1 MVISIRRSR
10 HEEGEELVAIWCRSV
25 DATHDFLSAEYR
37 AELEVLVRSFLPEAP
52 LWVAVNE
59 RDQPVGFML
68 LSGQHMDALFI
79 DPDVCGCGVG
89 RMLVEH
95 ALSMAPELTTNVNE
109 QNEQAVGFMLLSGQH
124 MDALFIDPD
133 VCGCGVGR
141 MLVEH
146 ALSMAPELT
155 TNVNEQ
161 NEQAVGF
168 YKKVGFKV
176 TGRSEV
182 DDLGKPYP
190 LLNLAYVGE

>member
-1 MVISIRRSR
+1 M
-10 HEEGEELVAIWCRSV
+10 
-25 DATHDFLSAEYR
+25 
-37 AELEVLVRSFLPEAP
+37 
-52 LWVAVNE
+52 WVAVNE

-79 DPDVCGCGVG
+79 DPDV
-89 RMLVEH
+89 R
-95 ALSMAPELTTNVNE
+95 
-109 QNEQAVGFMLLSGQH
+109 
-124 MDALFIDPD
+124 
-133 VCGCGVGR
+133 GCGVGR

-190 LLNLAYVGE
+190 LLNLAYVGNKPPCRACPGWRRRASVASDLFLHQRKKAQSSDWAFCLI

>member
-1 MVISIRRSR
+1 
-10 HEEGEELVAIWCRSV
+10 
-25 DATHDFLSAEYR
+25 
-37 AELEVLVRSFLPEAP
+37 
-52 LWVAVNE
+52 
-59 RDQPVGFML
+59 ML

-79 DPDVCGCGVG
+79 DPDVRGCGVG
-89 RMLVEH
+89 RMLVK
-95 ALSMAPELTTNVNE
+95 
-109 QNEQAVGFMLLSGQH
+109 
-124 MDALFIDPD
+124 
-133 VCGCGVGR
+133 
-141 MLVEH
+141 H

-190 LLNLAYVGE
+190 LLNLAYVGV

>member
-1 MVISIRRSR
+1 M
-10 HEEGEELVAIWCRSV
+10 
-25 DATHDFLSAEYR
+25 
-37 AELEVLVRSFLPEAP
+37 
-52 LWVAVNE
+52 WVAVNE
-59 RDQPVGFML
+59 RDQP
-68 LSGQHMDALFI
+68 
-79 DPDVCGCGVG
+79 
-89 RMLVEH
+89 
-95 ALSMAPELTTNVNE
+95 
-109 QNEQAVGFMLLSGQH
+109 VGFMLLSGQH

-182 DDLGKPYP
+182 DDLGKPVSVAESGVCGGISRP
-190 LLNLAYVGE
+190 CRACPGWRRRASVAPGIFFTNAKRPSLPTGPSA

>member
-1 MVISIRRSR
+1 MVISIRRSQ

-25 DATHDFLSAEYR
+25 DATHDFYQQSIGPSWKAG
-37 AELEVLVRSFLPEAP
+37 SFLLPEAP

-79 DPDVCGCGVG
+79 DPDV
-89 RMLVEH
+89 R
-95 ALSMAPELTTNVNE
+95 
-109 QNEQAVGFMLLSGQH
+109 
-124 MDALFIDPD
+124 
-133 VCGCGVGR
+133 GCGVGR

-168 YKKVGFKV
+168 YKKVG
-176 TGRSEV
+176 
-182 DDLGKPYP
+182 LGYGT
-190 LLNLAYVGE
+190 L